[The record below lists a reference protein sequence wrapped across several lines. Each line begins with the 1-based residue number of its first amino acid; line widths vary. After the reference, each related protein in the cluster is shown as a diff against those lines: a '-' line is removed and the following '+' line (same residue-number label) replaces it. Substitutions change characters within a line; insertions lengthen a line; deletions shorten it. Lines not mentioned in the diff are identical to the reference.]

1 MSLLT
6 NFIISM
12 LEKEFVSHL
21 PELQEAFLTE
31 VSAFV
36 KSLSEWVES
45 KMSNQKGVDDEKKG
59 S

>member
-1 MSLLT
+1 
-6 NFIISM
+6 M